1 MATNANWTV
10 VFEDKIII
18 KQSGDAAGISYNIS
32 DDSFWSDSKFSNIW
46 SIQHGTSVSTDEVE
60 YRDTTPHSSFVNA
73 NIGDISQFS
82 SRWDSAHLA
91 QLQSDWDN
99 NDGNTYDDDLNLIT
113 TETEAE
119 KITRLGVRPTSY
131 SS

>member
-10 VFEDKIII
+10 VFEDKCII
-18 KQSGDAAGISYNIS
+18 KNYAEGVNEGVGYKINDGAFWATTAFQNIWAIQSGT
-32 DDSFWSDSKFSNIW
+32 SN
-46 SIQHGTSVSTDEVE
+46 SSDEVE
-60 YRDTTPHSSFVNA
+60 HRDETPHCSLADKGIDIQQFV
-73 NIGDISQFS
+73 DK
-82 SRWDSAHLA
+82 WDAAHLT

-99 NDGNTYDDDLNLIT
+99 NNAVDENGDS

-119 KITRLGVRPTSY
+119 KIVRLGARPTSY

>member
-10 VFEDKIII
+10 VFEDKVII
-18 KQSGDAAGISYNIS
+18 KQSGDGAGNAYTI
-32 DDSFWSDSKFSNIW
+32 DDNAFWATTDFQNIW
-46 SIQHGTSVSTDEVE
+46 AIQSGTSNTSDEVE
-60 YRDTTPHSSFVNA
+60 HKDETPHCSLSDKG
-73 NIGDISQFS
+73 IDMQQFID
-82 SRWDSAHLA
+82 RWDAAHLT

-99 NDGNTYDDDLNLIT
+99 NNAVDENGDS

-119 KITRLGVRPTSY
+119 KIARLGVRPTSY